1 MVCLANS
8 ATNKFD
14 EIKLITFKKTGIPFA
29 KKQTNKQTE
38 KKTDDEENKNRQ
50 IDLKKRPGTYSLLVY
65 VPSDRRTIV
74 FGKSL
79 QSEPGAVGM

>member
-1 MVCLANS
+1 MLR
-8 ATNKFD
+8 NKQ
-14 EIKLITFKKTGIPFA
+14 K
-29 KKQTNKQTE
+29 KKQTTKQTNIQ
-38 KKTDDEENKNRQ
+38 TNR
-50 IDLKKRPGTYSLLVY
+50 LEKRPGTYSLFVY

>member
-1 MVCLANS
+1 MLR
-8 ATNKFD
+8 NKQR
-14 EIKLITFKKTGIPFA
+14 KTDNETT
-29 KKQTNKQTE
+29 KQTNILE
-38 KKTDDEENKNRQ
+38 KT
-50 IDLKKRPGTYSLLVY
+50 PGTYSLLVY